1 MNIDVD
7 GLLDRTVTVFNRIG
21 AKESGEESD
30 VYRPIVLRPA
40 QWAETMTRTTDAD
53 GTVHLKRSVRVQI
66 PSGTATF
73 KPYSEWVSEA
83 VRGSTE
89 GVYTFSLHDYVVE
102 GDLGV
107 SGDLTRQDVLNAI
120 EGKPHCEVSAFRDL
134 RNGGAVEAPEV
145 GCLKYASV
153 IYAEGV

>member
-7 GLLDRTVTVFNRIG
+7 GLLDRTVTVVNRIG

-30 VYRPIVLRPA
+30 IYRPIVLHPA

-73 KPYSEWVSEA
+73 KPYREWVSEA

-89 GVYTFSLHDYVVE
+89 GVYTFSLHDYVVD

-107 SGDLTRQDVLNAI
+107 SGDLTRQEALQAI

-153 IYAEGV
+153 VYAEGV